1 MRFDIPVY
9 FQKITP
15 GAYDPKTGNYGADE
29 ITEVKRYASVTNTGE
44 DTLNLVYGEI
54 RQGVVTVRL
63 QTHYSEP
70 FDRLRIGDKVYR
82 CDRARPLRLK
92 FTLVCSEVQ

>member
-1 MRFDIPVY
+1 MRFDTPVY
-9 FQKITP
+9 FQKVTT
-15 GAYDPKTGNYGADE
+15 GAYDPQTGNYGADE
-29 ITEVKRYASVTNTGE
+29 IVEAKRYASVTNTGE
-44 DTLNLVYGEI
+44 ETLNLVYGEI

>member
-1 MRFDIPVY
+1 MRFDTPVY

-15 GAYDPKTGNYGADE
+15 GAYDAKTGNYGPDVIAEEKRWAD
-29 ITEVKRYASVTNTGE
+29 VTTTGV

-82 CDRARPLRLK
+82 CDQARPLRLK
-92 FTLVCSEVQ
+92 YTLICSEVQ

>member
-1 MRFDIPVY
+1 MRFDTPVY

-15 GAYDPKTGNYGADE
+15 GAYDAATGNYGPDE
-29 ITEVKRYASVTNTGE
+29 IVEVKRFASVTNTGE
-44 DTLNLVYGEI
+44 ETLNLVYGEI

-70 FDRLRIGDKVYR
+70 FDRLRIGDKVCR
-82 CDRARPLRLK
+82 CDQARPLRLK
-92 FTLVCSEVQ
+92 YTLICSEVQ